1 LRFGRG
7 RVPASPPYLIVGR
20 IARAHGVRGEFVV
33 TPDTDFPERIP
44 SLRDALLIR
53 DESVTNV
60 VVESVRPLGKQFLVK
75 VQEVDSPEA
84 AAAWR
89 GASLAVPSEKAARL
103 PAGQHYIHEVLGLRV
118 ETEAGELVGTVVEI
132 IRTGSN
138 DVYVVRG
145 AGGEVL
151 VPAIA
156 SVVTAIDVAGGRLLI
171 RPLAG
176 MGAGQ

>member
-1 LRFGRG
+1 MS
-7 RVPASPPYLIVGR
+7 ASPPYLIVGR
-20 IARAHGVRGEFVV
+20 ITRSHGVRGEFVV

-53 DESVTNV
+53 DDAVTDV
-60 VVESVRPLGKQFLVK
+60 VVESVRPFGKQFLVK
-75 VQEVDSPEA
+75 VQAVDSPEA

-89 GASLAVPSEKAARL
+89 GASLAVRPEQAAPL
-103 PAGQHYIHEVLGLRV
+103 PAGQHYIYEVLGLRV

-145 AGGEVL
+145 ARGEVL

-156 SVVTAIDVAGGRLLI
+156 SVVTAIDVASGKLLI
-171 RPLAG
+171 RPLTG